1 LIQEGDTIMLLTA
14 DIGNTSIALGAY
26 KNDKLIFTTGM
37 LTDKNKSADEYAEEL
52 KKLFELKGINKS
64 DFSGSVVSSVVP
76 EITDNF
82 TKALEK
88 LTGTKAISV
97 GEEYNGNFK
106 VTILPVSHIGAD
118 LIAVSVGA
126 IKKYKLP
133 CLVAD
138 LGTATKIVAIDK
150 DGYFR
155 GCTISPGVKISL
167 DALAKKASLL
177 PDISFAKPERVIGE
191 NTVECMQSGIVF
203 GTAAMLDGLIKR
215 MKAELGGGDVT
226 VVATGGY
233 SKGIIPCCETEI
245 IYDENLLSYG
255 LKVIYDRS
263 RE

>member
-1 LIQEGDTIMLLTA
+1 M
-14 DIGNTSIALGAY
+14 
-26 KNDKLIFTTGM
+26 
-37 LTDKNKSADEYAEEL
+37 
-52 KKLFELKGINKS
+52 
-64 DFSGSVVSSVVP
+64 
-76 EITDNF
+76 
-82 TKALEK
+82 
-88 LTGTKAISV
+88 
-97 GEEYNGNFK
+97 
-106 VTILPVSHIGAD
+106 SHIGAD
-118 LIAVSVGA
+118 IIAVSVGA

-133 CLVAD
+133 CLIAD

-226 VVATGGY
+226 VVATGGFSGLIAAE
-233 SKGIIPCCETEI
+233 SKSINKVDKHLTLDGLRL
-245 IYDENLLSYG
+245 IYELNKSG
-255 LKVIYDRS
+255 K
-263 RE
+263 